1 MKEYQSLLVD
11 KNDGIATVTVN
22 RPSSLNALNKV
33 VLSELQQVFEEL
45 ENDLEVL
52 AVIITGSGNKSFVA
66 GADITE
72 LQKLS
77 ALEARDSSILGQ
89 SVFSRIENLSKPVI
103 AAVNGYALG
112 GGCELAMSCDIR
124 IASETAK
131 FGLPELRL
139 GVIPGYAGT
148 QRLPRLIGKGHAK
161 TLILTGDQIDAQEAY
176 RIGLVSKVV
185 ASDVLIESA
194 KELAV
199 KIASNGR
206 VAVKFAK
213 SAINKGM
220 DMDFESGQAYESEI
234 FGLCFAT
241 EDQREGMTAFVE
253 KRKANFVGK

>member
-1 MKEYQSLLVD
+1 MGEYQNLLVE

-33 VLSELQQVFEEL
+33 VLLELQQVFEEL
-45 ENDLEVL
+45 ENDIEVL
-52 AVIITGSGNKSFVA
+52 AVIITGTGSKAFVA

-77 ALEARDSSILGQ
+77 ALEARDASILGQ

-161 TLILTGDQIDAQEAY
+161 NLILTGDQIDAQEAY
-176 RIGLVSKVV
+176 RIGLVTKVV
-185 ASDVLIESA
+185 APDALLMSA
-194 KELAV
+194 KEVAA

-206 VAVKFAK
+206 VAVKLAK

-220 DMDFESGQAYESEI
+220 DVDFESGQAYEAEI
-234 FGLCFAT
+234 FGMCFAT
-241 EDQREGMTAFVE
+241 EDQCEGMTAFVE